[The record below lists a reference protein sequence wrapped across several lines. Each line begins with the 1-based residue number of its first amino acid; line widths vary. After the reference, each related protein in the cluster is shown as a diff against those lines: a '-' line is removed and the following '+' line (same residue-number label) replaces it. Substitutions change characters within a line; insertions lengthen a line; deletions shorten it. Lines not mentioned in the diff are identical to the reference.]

1 MSQRKSMKTVI
12 ALEKNHVFHRENIA
26 YQKKIRPY
34 LKNTEPSLRVL
45 HMTDR
50 LRQNTQ
56 VNLELA
62 FARLISIHHT
72 V

>member
-1 MSQRKSMKTVI
+1 MSQRKIMKTVI

-26 YQKKIRPY
+26 YQKKY
-34 LKNTEPSLRVL
+34 ALTQNAGPSLRVL

>member
-1 MSQRKSMKTVI
+1 MYFIVKTLLI
-12 ALEKNHVFHRENIA
+12 K
-26 YQKKIRPY
+26 KKIRPY